1 MSIIRFFVKLDSGEV
16 SGPVTAQ
23 ELAQMALSGTIGPTC
38 MIQREQGTSWHPA
51 SKVKGLVSPVPHSE
65 PEVEP
70 ALVPVSPSPTP
81 PRLAPPPIPRPARVA
96 EPMSATVQST
106 PLPLHTGAMIETP
119 PVPAA
124 AVPAAGSTQSQI
136 VPLATSLARATPLL
150 LTRPINGVVAL
161 ASAYST
167 GVPVTFAAI
176 VNIMFSLVTAGSLC
190 FVFRK
195 WLEAGVIAEV
205 LSKGV
210 LTLFVPFAAIAAANF
225 GIRKLVLPYA
235 RWSFGYD
242 AVVSATAMWPVQIAL
257 AVMLLAGL
265 SQTTVS
271 VVPLSVLLA
280 VLIIYAVN
288 VTQSPKSPNLVLFLT
303 PVQVAVAGVVAN
315 LLFEVLLSDIGKLF
329 RMG

>member
-1 MSIIRFFVKLDSGEV
+1 MSSIRFFVRMDSGEV

-23 ELAQMALSGTIGPTC
+23 ELAQMALSRTIGPTC
-38 MIQREQGTSWHPA
+38 MIRREQGTSWHPA
-51 SKVKGLVSPVPHSE
+51 SKVKGLVFPVTHSE

-70 ALVPVSPSPTP
+70 TPVSMSLPLSPP
-81 PRLAPPPIPRPARVA
+81 IVAPPPVPRPAKVA
-96 EPMSATVQST
+96 APTSAVVQST
-106 PLPLHTGAMIETP
+106 PLPPHTGAIIETP

-124 AVPAAGSTQSQI
+124 AVPAASSQQSQI
-136 VPLATSLARATPLL
+136 VPLAKSLARSIPLL
-150 LTRPINGVVAL
+150 LTRPINGVIAL

-167 GVPVTFAAI
+167 GVLVTFAVI
-176 VNIMFSLVTAGSLC
+176 VNILLSLVTAGSLC

-195 WLEAGVIAEV
+195 WLQAGDIAEV

-225 GIRKLVLPYA
+225 GIRKLVLPNA

-257 AVMLLAGL
+257 AVLLLAGL
-265 SQTTVS
+265 SQITVS
-271 VVPLSVLLA
+271 VVLLSVLLA

-288 VTQSPKSPNLVLFLT
+288 VTQTPKSPNLVLFLT